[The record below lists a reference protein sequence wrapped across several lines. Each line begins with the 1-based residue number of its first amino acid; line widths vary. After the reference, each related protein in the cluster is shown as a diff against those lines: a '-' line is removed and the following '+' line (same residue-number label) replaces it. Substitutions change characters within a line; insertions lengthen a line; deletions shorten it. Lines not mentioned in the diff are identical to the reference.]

1 MCAGTNRTKR
11 KDRSKQ
17 SNDHSDQSEAEKPSS
32 ERTGEND
39 MATADERRKQESI
52 NAVGP
57 ELSDRMNGFEDL
69 DVSQVAYH
77 EYRVLSTRNGTITA
91 HEVNVVDLSC
101 SCQDAQFNKQ
111 GSEVCAHLAKC
122 LLSHSSSIEEDAIA
136 TRDMRIQV
144 DRVAQI
150 KRDLEDIRDVESSIR
165 SANAQAAA
173 DTSGEDEPENGTTDP
188 VELAENFM
196 ERNGIDPTGFDISVH
211 DRYGSINI
219 ALDGCTDETRVQ
231 WKELAQETDGI
242 MWDGDE
248 MQNFVKEDRIGEV
261 FA

>member
-1 MCAGTNRTKR
+1 MESPT
-11 KDRSKQ
+11 
-17 SNDHSDQSEAEKPSS
+17 
-32 ERTGEND
+32 
-39 MATADERRKQESI
+39 ERREQESI

-57 ELSDRMNGFEDL
+57 ELSERLNGFEDL

-77 EYRVLSTRNGTITA
+77 EYRVLSTRNGTVTA
-91 HEVNVVDLSC
+91 HETNVVDLSC
-101 SCQDAQFNKQ
+101 TCQDAQFNREGQ
-111 GSEVCAHLAKC
+111 EVCAHLAKC
-122 LLSHSSSIEEDAIA
+122 LLTHQSSIEEDAIA

-150 KRDLEDIRDVESSIR
+150 KRDLEDIRNVESSIR

-173 DTSGEDEPENGTTDP
+173 DTSSEDEEPKGTTDP
-188 VELAENFM
+188 VAMAKDFM

-211 DRYGSINI
+211 DRYGSVNI
-219 ALDGCTDETRVQ
+219 SLDGCTDETRVE
-231 WKELAQETDGI
+231 WKDLAQETDGI

-248 MQNFVKEDRIGEV
+248 MQNFIKEDRIGEV